1 VLAATAVD
9 ETDEFMKDHVMLRR
23 HFTLSA
29 ISAGLGGLSMLWR
42 SGSANAQQQVITS
55 TGQGMQGEIITTQPK
70 RQRGQNMQEPQVP
83 PPGSAPGMV
92 PAASILVLGDSLSA
106 EYGIARGKG
115 WVALLSAK
123 LQAERPD
130 VTVINASISGDTT
143 AGGRSRLPGMLNQV
157 RPVLVVIELGAN
169 DALRGLDL
177 QSTQNNLE
185 AMIEA
190 CRAVNARVVLVGMQI
205 PPNYG
210 PDYSAK
216 FSVMFANVA
225 KKYKTGLV
233 PFFLKGIADVPDA
246 AQWFQA
252 DRIHPK
258 AEAHPRM
265 LANVWPEIKKNL

>member
-1 VLAATAVD
+1 
-9 ETDEFMKDHVMLRR
+9 
-23 HFTLSA
+23 
-29 ISAGLGGLSMLWR
+29 MLWR

-83 PPGSAPGMV
+83 PPGSAPGTV

-157 RPVLVVIELGAN
+157 RPVLVVSELGAN

>member
-1 VLAATAVD
+1 VVAATAED
-9 ETDEFMKDHVMLRR
+9 ETDEFMKDHAMLRR

-83 PPGSAPGMV
+83 PPGSAPGTV

>member
-1 VLAATAVD
+1 MLAATAED
-9 ETDEFMKDHVMLRR
+9 ETDEFMKDHAMLRR

-29 ISAGLGGLSMLWR
+29 ISVGLGGLSMLWR

-83 PPGSAPGMV
+83 PPGSAPGTV

-106 EYGIARGKG
+106 EYGLARGKG

-130 VTVINASISGDTT
+130 VNVINASISGDTT

-157 RPVLVVIELGAN
+157 RPVLVVIELGGN

>member
-1 VLAATAVD
+1 MLAATAED
-9 ETDEFMKDHVMLRR
+9 ETDEFMKDHAMLRR